1 MQANVK
7 EILLAA
13 RATGCFETIRD
24 RSIILQDDLPAFNV
38 LSRLKNPESQNTA
51 GTAYNGAWQ
60 YDCMV
65 TIAEDR
71 EQADEEDFEAADYAE
86 LEAKV
91 HAVLS
96 AILGSGDWE
105 LTDGPEFGQTS
116 VISGRE
122 TLGAVFTLSKHQ
134 VDRYGA

>member
-7 EILLAA
+7 EILQAA
-13 RATGCFETIRD
+13 RSTGCFESVRD
-24 RSIILQDDLPAFNV
+24 RGIILQDDLPAFNV
-38 LSRLKNPESQNTA
+38 LSRAKTPIAQNT
-51 GTAYNGAWQ
+51 GYTSYRGPWQ

-71 EQADEEDFEAADYAE
+71 NQADADHFEAADYAD
-86 LEAKV
+86 LEEKV
-91 HAVLS
+91 TAVLS
-96 AILGSGDWE
+96 AVLGTGSWE
-105 LTDGPEFGQTS
+105 LSDGPEYGQTS